1 MVIDSPDMERRLV
14 VPSLLAGLAL
24 PSTDVASG
32 QTKKEAIFV
41 RAGEDRSH
49 TAVTIAKCKL
59 SGRDTNGTLSI
70 FGGDAK
76 PPGGVPLHV
85 HHDQDEWWYVLDG
98 EHLFQIGD
106 KKIRAKAGDSLFGP
120 RGVPHSPR
128 QLSPQGTVLT
138 AFQPAGTME
147 EFFQELAKAAR
158 EAGGVPAREVMA
170 ALFQAH
176 RMQIVGPMVE
186 P

>member
-1 MVIDSPDMERRLV
+1 MERRLV
-14 VPSLLAGLAL
+14 LPSLLAGLAV
-24 PSTDVASG
+24 SSEDVASG

-41 RAGEDRSH
+41 PAGEDRSH
-49 TAVTIAKCKL
+49 TTVTIAKCKL
-59 SGRDTNGTLSI
+59 SGRDTNGALSI
-70 FGGDAK
+70 FGGDPHPA
-76 PPGGVPLHV
+76 GGVPLHV

-106 KKIRAKAGDSLFGP
+106 KKIRAKAGDALFGP

-128 QLSPQGTVLT
+128 QLSPQGAVLT

-147 EFFQELAKAAR
+147 EFFQELAQAAR
-158 EAGGVPAREVMA
+158 KAGGAPPREVMA

-176 RMQIVGPMVE
+176 QMQIVGPMVE
-186 P
+186 L